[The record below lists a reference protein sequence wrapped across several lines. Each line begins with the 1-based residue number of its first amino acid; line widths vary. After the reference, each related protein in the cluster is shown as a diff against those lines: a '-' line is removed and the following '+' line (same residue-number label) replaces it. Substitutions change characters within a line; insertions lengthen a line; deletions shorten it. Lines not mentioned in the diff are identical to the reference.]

1 MESKRHYCYCTCS
14 CTLSDLSVR
23 DVRSRVRTLVV
34 SSGERGGEMG
44 ERGGGERERE
54 GGERGGGESSTGWA
68 EQLEQHVW
76 HHTSSALCRFLC
88 NGFASQLLLEAL
100 HFLL

>member
-34 SSGERGGEMG
+34 SSGER
-44 ERGGGERERE
+44 E
-54 GGERGGGESSTGWA
+54 GGERGGEREGEREGGGRV
-68 EQLEQHVW
+68 QLAGLN
-76 HHTSSALCRFLC
+76 S
-88 NGFASQLLLEAL
+88 
-100 HFLL
+100 